1 MKIDKKIV
9 MSSIMSSNVGPN
21 PAPQWRQWI
30 VGVRGHCWLQEK
42 YWKLNQ

>member
-21 PAPQWRQWI
+21 PAPQ
-30 VGVRGHCWLQEK
+30 
-42 YWKLNQ
+42 